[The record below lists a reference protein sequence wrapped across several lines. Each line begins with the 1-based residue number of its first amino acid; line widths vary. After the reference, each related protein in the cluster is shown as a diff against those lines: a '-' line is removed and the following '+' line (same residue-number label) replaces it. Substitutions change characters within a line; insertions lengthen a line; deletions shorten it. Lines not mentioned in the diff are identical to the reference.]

1 MAHDDS
7 NYLVL
12 RLGLC
17 FGKIRP
23 LADQKNP
30 ELCHLDTPKRPAA
43 ETGGSLNT

>member
-12 RLGLC
+12 RLALC

-30 ELCHLDTPKRPAA
+30 ELCHLDTPTVDLQRRL
-43 ETGGSLNT
+43 GDH